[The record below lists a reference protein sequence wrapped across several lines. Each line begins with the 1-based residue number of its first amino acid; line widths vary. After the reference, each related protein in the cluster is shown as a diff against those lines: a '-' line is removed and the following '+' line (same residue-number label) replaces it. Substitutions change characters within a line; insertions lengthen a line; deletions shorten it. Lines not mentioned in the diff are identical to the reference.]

1 MRPPSR
7 QIESVYNAFNEQGWH
22 SEFIEGRDVLRT
34 AFEAHHTRI
43 DLIAQAFVPLNALAI
58 MAETKMPV
66 SDEHMPYVL
75 ELLQRGNKQ
84 LNLGGFEYDF
94 DRQILVFRITNLF
107 EKELYDKDIISSMV
121 HCAIA
126 EIDRIVPFISIVLQT
141 EQDLLDD
148 LSIERLL
155 LREDLL
161 PPVPEQEEDTNYI

>member
-7 QIESVYNAFNEQGWH
+7 QIESVYNTFNDQGWH
-22 SEFIEGRDVLRT
+22 SELVEGRDVLRT

-58 MAETKMPV
+58 MGETKMPV
-66 SDEHMPYVL
+66 TPVHMPYVL

-84 LNLGGFEYDF
+84 LNLGGFEYDM
-94 DRQILVFRITNLF
+94 DRQVLVFRITNLF
-107 EKELYDKDIISSMV
+107 DRELYDKDIVSTMV
-121 HCAIA
+121 HCSIS

-141 EQDLLDD
+141 GEDLLED

-155 LREDLL
+155 MREDLL
-161 PPVPEQEEDTNYI
+161 PPVPEDDQDTNYI